1 MKILITEDDALTRK
15 ILQKS
20 LSNAGFEI
28 YLAKNAKEAIS
39 RLKSDKLDLVL
50 IDIYM
55 PGIDGIELIHI
66 VRNDMKNNVPIAVI
80 TRDKSEEMV
89 VKAFEAGADDFI
101 LKPFDDEDLSG
112 RLLNLIE
119 KYE

>member
-1 MKILITEDDALTRK
+1 MRILITEDDTLTRK

-20 LSNAGFEI
+20 IQKTGFDVI
-28 YLAKNAKEAIS
+28 TAKNAKEAVS
-39 RLKSDKLDLVL
+39 KLKDNKFDIIL

-55 PGIDGIELIHI
+55 PGIDGIDLIRI
-66 VRNDMKNNVPIAVI
+66 IRNEMKSNIPIAVL

-101 LKPFDDEDLSG
+101 LKPFDEDELTARIIKLG
-112 RLLNLIE
+112 TKNE
-119 KYE
+119 

>member
-20 LSNAGFEI
+20 LNNSGFEI
-28 YLAKNAKEAIS
+28 FLAKNAKEAIS
-39 RLKSDKLDLVL
+39 RLKTDKLDLL
-50 IDIYM
+50 LLDIYM

-66 VRNDMKNNVPIAVI
+66 IRNDLKNNIPIAVI

-101 LKPFDDEDLSG
+101 LKPFDDEDLSK
-112 RLLNLIE
+112 RLVKLAE
-119 KYE
+119 KNG